1 MSAPIEI
8 PQSNLEP
15 VASTLK
21 ILQLREAPST
31 SGTDSSA
38 ASSVT
43 SAAHP
48 GEAEKPA
55 APATVSGG
63 REVFAATSL
72 PQIRRV
78 YGGEIAAQAL
88 LAAGATVETGRLPH
102 SLHLYFVRGADS
114 KKSLTFEVERTLDGR
129 SFTNRHVTGRQDG
142 KPILQLDASFKA
154 SETSLDWAPAAP
166 TATSPESLESST
178 SLFQDVDHPMARLI
192 GDDAAFEVRH
202 VEPAV
207 YLEPD
212 PQRRPEQLAWM
223 RPRQVIPGNAR
234 EHQLLHRTLLLY
246 AIDQIMLE
254 PALRVAG
261 LYWLSPGLSMASL
274 QHSQWFKGEV
284 DVNQWLL
291 FHGTCDFVADGRAKA
306 HVNVF
311 DETSTYLGSAA
322 QEGMLR
328 IPTEGRSGSGTWGFG
343 APPQAHKA
351 E

>member
-1 MSAPIEI
+1 MSAPVKI

-21 ILQLREAPST
+21 ILQLREAPPST
-31 SGTDSSA
+31 CSDSSA
-38 ASSVT
+38 APGVT
-43 SAAHP
+43 NTTHPGDRLNSAAP
-48 GEAEKPA
+48 S
-55 APATVSGG
+55 TVSDSK
-63 REVFAATSL
+63 EVFTATSL

-88 LAAGATVETGRLPH
+88 LAAGATVETDRLPH
-102 SLHLYFVRGADS
+102 SLHLYFLRGADS
-114 KKSLTFEVERTLDGR
+114 KKPLIFEVEHTLDGR
-129 SFTNRHVTGRQDG
+129 SFANRHVTGRQDR
-142 KPILQLDASFKA
+142 KVILQLDASFKA
-154 SETSLDWAPAAP
+154 AESGLVWAPAAP
-166 TATSPESLESST
+166 KATSPEGLESSV
-178 SLFQDVDHPMARLI
+178 SLFQGADHPMARLI

-202 VEPAV
+202 VEPAI

-223 RPRQVIPGNAR
+223 RPRQVIPGKAQ

-254 PALRVAG
+254 PALRAAG

-284 DVNQWLL
+284 NVNQWLL

-306 HVNVF
+306 HVDVF
-311 DETSTYLGSAA
+311 DETGTYLGSAA

-328 IPTEGRSGSGTWGFG
+328 VPTEGRSGSGAWGFG

-351 E
+351 K